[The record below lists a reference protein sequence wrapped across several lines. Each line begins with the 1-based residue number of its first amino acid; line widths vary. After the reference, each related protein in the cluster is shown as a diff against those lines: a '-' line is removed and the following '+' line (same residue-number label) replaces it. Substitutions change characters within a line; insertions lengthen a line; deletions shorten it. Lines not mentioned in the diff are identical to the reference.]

1 MEQSFKDS
9 LIEQIITKG
18 IYKAENGKQLY
29 ELNVIDLLKI
39 VNQLDSSYQYYGN

>member
-18 IYKAENGKQLY
+18 IYKADNGKQLY

-39 VNQLDSSYQYYGN
+39 VNQFEDTYQYYSN